1 MLLLMNGRGKHTP
14 QKQQKIGLHTCM
26 QAETTFDMSMNY
38 LSIYLYIYIYVS
50 FQGEVPFI
58 EVSVK
63 ILKVP
68 QWNGLSCAQP

>member
-38 LSIYLYIYIYVS
+38 LSIYVS

>member
-38 LSIYLYIYIYVS
+38 LSIYIYVS